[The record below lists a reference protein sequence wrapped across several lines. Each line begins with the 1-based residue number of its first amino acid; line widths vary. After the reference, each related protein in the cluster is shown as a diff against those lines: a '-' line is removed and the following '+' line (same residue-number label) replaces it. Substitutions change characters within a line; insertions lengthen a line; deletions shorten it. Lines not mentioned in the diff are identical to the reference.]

1 MGNVEEFAQAVEKFL
16 GLPEEE
22 QRRILLEA
30 EARAKEIS
38 DRFDRACRVD
48 PMDLCRPMT
57 I

>member
-1 MGNVEEFAQAVEKFL
+1 MDKVEEFAQAVEKFL
-16 GLPEEE
+16 ALPEEE
-22 QRRILLEA
+22 QRRALLEA

-38 DRFDRACRVD
+38 DRFEQACRVD